1 MGRRRKRSRLT
12 ENRTDL
18 EKSERGRQEGSR
30 RKTERKGNKRREEIH
45 ERGGSKKDYSGRR
58 AG

>member
-30 RKTERKGNKRREEIH
+30 RKTERKGNKR
-45 ERGGSKKDYSGRR
+45 
-58 AG
+58 